1 MSARQSFVPRSASRA
16 STHAAAEHPFDHM
29 PLRAQNSLGH
39 PQRTGGIQ
47 NELEPTQQKTE
58 SEKRTRFSGMFQKH
72 KLAGKLGSGPGD
84 HQAAMDASFSSAS
97 GRFSGINRPDM
108 QALAPPR
115 RSSSPFRGKGSPFVP
130 PSNQGISFARP
141 TSPMPKSASHRGDLT
156 ISGLK
161 DAHIS
166 TASVVSGLISTS
178 RIVAAPVPSYGSIH
192 DGECDDE
199 HTFSSNKSSQAKSQ
213 SLQLLERIHEDVE
226 PEAATEDEALFD
238 AHRTNVAVHPM
249 LRRVK
254 RTIQGSQE
262 DEADFSPPDEVEY
275 MHRVKR
281 VRIDE
286 FPHELPDGRPDDSSH
301 SCVDHTHNRQQPLDN
316 DTARQSS
323 PPTNQPGAGPAEEI
337 SLEVMFA
344 NIDSFLNVDTFMGLV
359 QKWSTCSR
367 EEWLHGSEEIV
378 NQFKD
383 IIDCVKESL
392 TANVTLY
399 SRLDDQVRDRREEQA
414 QLTEHLRRGL
424 GSARTD
430 LIAICRGK

>member
-16 STHAAAEHPFDHM
+16 SSHADTEHSFDM
-29 PLRAQNSLGH
+29 PLRNQNSLGQ
-39 PQRTGGIQ
+39 PQRTGGIK
-47 NELEPTQQKTE
+47 NELDSMQHKTD
-58 SEKRTRFSGMFQKH
+58 SEKRARFAGIFAGKH
-72 KLAGKLGSGPGD
+72 KLAGRPGSGD
-84 HQAAMDASFSSAS
+84 HQAAIDASFSSAS
-97 GRFSGINRPDM
+97 GRFSGIHRPDM
-108 QALAPPR
+108 QSIAPSR

-130 PSNQGISFARP
+130 SSNPGISFARP
-141 TSPMPKSASHRGDLT
+141 TSPMAKSASHRGDLT

-166 TASVVSGLISTS
+166 TAGVVSGLISTS
-178 RIVAAPVPSYGSIH
+178 RVIAAPVPSYGSIH
-192 DGECDDE
+192 DGEHDDE
-199 HTFSSNKSSQAKSQ
+199 HRFSSNKSSVAMSQ
-213 SLQLLERIHEDVE
+213 PAQLLERIHEDVE
-226 PEAATEDEALFD
+226 LETANEDEALLD
-238 AHRTNVAVHPM
+238 ARRTNVAAHPV

-254 RTIQGSQE
+254 HTIQGAQE
-262 DEADFSPPDEVEY
+262 DEVDFSLPDEVEY
-275 MHRVKR
+275 MRRVKR

-301 SCVDHTHNRQQPLDN
+301 SGVDHTHNQLQPDLDN

-323 PPTNQPGAGPAEEI
+323 PPTSQPGAGAAEEI
-337 SLEVMFA
+337 SLDGMFA
-344 NIDSFLNVDTFMGLV
+344 NMDTFLSVETFMALV

-367 EEWLHGSEEIV
+367 EEWLQGSEEIV
-378 NQFKD
+378 DQFKD
-383 IIDCVKESL
+383 IIDCVKENL